1 MQAMRKSEALYD
13 FSALEPSRQKQPPQL
28 KVVPGKSAAC
38 AAQPHLGAAAFVLAA
53 VVMVLSLII
62 YNNMVLTELGD
73 RLNAYTSEFEALK
86 SENSRMQVELE
97 GKMSLRKV
105 EEYASGTLGM
115 TRIGSYQVEY
125 GNLGAGDKIELV
137 KSENE
142 SLWGKIR
149 QAAEPLLE
157 YIRN

>member
-1 MQAMRKSEALYD
+1 M
-13 FSALEPSRQKQPPQL
+13 
-28 KVVPGKSAAC
+28 
-38 AAQPHLGAAAFVLAA
+38 LAA
-53 VVMVLSLII
+53 VVMILSLII
-62 YNNMVLTELGD
+62 YNNMVLTSWGD
-73 RLNAYTSEFEALK
+73 RLNAYTSEYEALK

-125 GNLGAGDKIELV
+125 VNLGGGDKIELV
-137 KSENE
+137 KPENE